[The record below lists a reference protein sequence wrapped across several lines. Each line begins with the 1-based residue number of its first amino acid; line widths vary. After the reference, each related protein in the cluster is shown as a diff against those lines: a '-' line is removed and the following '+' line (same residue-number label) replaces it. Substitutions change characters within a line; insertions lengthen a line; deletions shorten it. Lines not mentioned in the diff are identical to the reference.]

1 MDFWP
6 GYWSTECYSLH
17 LFSLSQRWEFW
28 LLSSCGNSCTY
39 LYACQ
44 PYTVREQIIN
54 ISATRFLNALDEI
67 SNVGLHSRHLCNFFP
82 QGLLQ
87 RRLSK
92 NKILTTVTFSWIPN
106 VGYASCYGYFEE
118 TQILT
123 TTKKYT
129 RFPLT
134 LMSRLPAHFLENTA
148 PELQITSWSFK
159 VSSLPRRTRASGSI
173 VLSME
178 MTSSAL
184 SLSKTAINT
193 CGSFSYWRNP
203 TYVFCSNHILSLLH
217 SYQLIT

>member
-1 MDFWP
+1 MLNGFLARLLVHWMLLTSFVFFEP
-6 GYWSTECYSLH
+6 KMGILTAFKL
-17 LFSLSQRWEFW
+17 WE
-28 LLSSCGNSCTY
+28 LVH

-148 PELQITSWSFK
+148 PELQITSWSF
-159 VSSLPRRTRASGSI
+159 
-173 VLSME
+173 
-178 MTSSAL
+178 
-184 SLSKTAINT
+184 
-193 CGSFSYWRNP
+193 
-203 TYVFCSNHILSLLH
+203 
-217 SYQLIT
+217 